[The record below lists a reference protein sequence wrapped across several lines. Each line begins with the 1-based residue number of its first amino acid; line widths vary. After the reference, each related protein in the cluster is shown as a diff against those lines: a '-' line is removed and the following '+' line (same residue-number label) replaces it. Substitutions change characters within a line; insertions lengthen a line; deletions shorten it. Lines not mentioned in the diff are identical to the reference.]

1 MIGSKHEH
9 TKVFY
14 PKIQQHMFMIIHSI
28 TGRERGK
35 GNNHKDCVQQNGF
48 FYKIA
53 TSPKL
58 SQFFNVA
65 KA

>member
-14 PKIQQHMFMIIHSI
+14 PKIQRVYMIINSI
-28 TGRERGK
+28 TGRERGE

-48 FYKIA
+48 FYEIA
-53 TSPKL
+53 TSSLL